1 MVLDG
6 GQSMTKPLIVV
17 NFKTYASAS
26 GATAE
31 ALAVA
36 MEKHSNGPARMV
48 AVVSAFDLEAV
59 CRVAPNLEVWSQ
71 HLDPV
76 GQGGFTGWLEPHTAI
91 HRGAQGTI
99 INHAE
104 HKVEMEHVKSL
115 LPQLPDGFPVCGCAA
130 DLEEAKSLAE
140 MGPTF
145 IAVEPPEL
153 IGGDISVTT
162 ADPSIVSDTVAVVKA
177 TNAGVRVLCGAGV
190 KNGQDVATAIS
201 LGAEGVLLAS
211 GVTKAKDVEAVL
223 ADLVSQL
230 VWVANHTLFDVS
242 LPQAACH
249 QGTLVCICTPYNRS
263 LLSPKARI
271 LVGDET
277 PSHTTP

>member
-1 MVLDG
+1 
-6 GQSMTKPLIVV
+6 MTKPLIVV

-31 ALAVA
+31 TLAVA
-36 MEKHSNGPARMV
+36 MEAHSNGPARMV

-59 CRVAPNLEVWSQ
+59 RRAAPSLEVWSQ

-76 GQGGFTGWLEPHTAI
+76 GQGGFTGWLEPKTAI

-104 HKVEMEHVKSL
+104 HKVEMDHVQRL
-115 LPQLPDGFPVCGCAA
+115 LPQLPEDFPVCGCAA
-130 DLEEAKSLAE
+130 DLEEAKRLAE

-177 TNAGVRVLCGAGV
+177 TNPDVRVLCGAGV
-190 KNGQDVATAIS
+190 KNGQDVATAIK

-211 GVTKAKDVEAVL
+211 GVTKASDVASVL
-223 ADLVSQL
+223 NDLVS
-230 VWVANHTLFDVS
+230 
-242 LPQAACH
+242 
-249 QGTLVCICTPYNRS
+249 
-263 LLSPKARI
+263 LL
-271 LVGDET
+271 
-277 PSHTTP
+277 

>member
-31 ALAVA
+31 MLAVA
-36 MEKHSNGPARMV
+36 MEAHSNGPARMV

-59 CRVAPNLEVWSQ
+59 RRAAPSLEVWSQ

-76 GQGGFTGWLEPHTAI
+76 GQGGFTGWLEPKTAI

-104 HKVEMEHVKSL
+104 HKVEMDHVQRL
-115 LPQLPDGFPVCGCAA
+115 LPQLPEDFPVCGCAA

-177 TNAGVRVLCGAGV
+177 TNPDVRVLCGAGV
-190 KNGQDVATAIS
+190 KNGQDVATAIK

-211 GVTKAKDVEAVL
+211 GVTKASDVASVL
-223 ADLVSQL
+223 NDLVS
-230 VWVANHTLFDVS
+230 
-242 LPQAACH
+242 
-249 QGTLVCICTPYNRS
+249 
-263 LLSPKARI
+263 LL
-271 LVGDET
+271 
-277 PSHTTP
+277 

>member
-31 ALAVA
+31 TRAVA
-36 MEKHSNGPARMV
+36 MEAHSTGPARMV

-59 CRVAPNLEVWSQ
+59 RRAAPSLEVWSQ

-76 GQGGFTGWLEPHTAI
+76 GQGGFTGWLEPKTAI

-104 HKVEMEHVKSL
+104 HKVEMDHVKRL
-115 LPQLPDGFPVCGCAA
+115 LPQLPERFPVCGCAA

-177 TNAGVRVLCGAGV
+177 TNPDVRVLCGAGV
-190 KNGQDVATAIS
+190 KNGQDVATAIK

-211 GVTKAKDVEAVL
+211 GVTKASDVASVL
-223 ADLVSQL
+223 NDLVS
-230 VWVANHTLFDVS
+230 
-242 LPQAACH
+242 
-249 QGTLVCICTPYNRS
+249 
-263 LLSPKARI
+263 LL
-271 LVGDET
+271 
-277 PSHTTP
+277 